1 MTARCRLAPADYNL
15 VMMLVSAGH
24 SLAVGLRREIAAR
37 NSALAKARG
46 FLHVESYGAQPVI
59 VYEPSEDGK
68 LHGNFLA
75 ATYTAILQNENWRKR
90 LEKVHSQAA
99 RSLPKS
105 DRRWMELDSSTS
117 SDALLMNIFC
127 YPGVPARLAS
137 MLGVEESEI
146 PEFGLKAKVPLAN
159 GHFDRTEV
167 DMKLGTL
174 LVEAKLTESHFQVK
188 SKEVVDGYRDFAKVF
203 HRRLLPRLGHCYR
216 SYQLIR
222 NVLAAHATGSS
233 FCVCLDSRRPDLV
246 EEWFAVMS
254 AVRDMD
260 LKTRCK
266 VLTWQEMCL
275 NLPDEL
281 QSFLDLKYGIV
292 PPGMIP
298 TPVPGS
304 DGLPDEA

>member
-1 MTARCRLAPADYNL
+1 
-15 VMMLVSAGH
+15 MMIVAGGR
-24 SLAVGLRREIAAR
+24 SFALELRREIAAR
-37 NSALAKARG
+37 NGALAKARG
-46 FLHVESYGAQPVI
+46 LLHAESYGSQPVI
-59 VYEPSEDGK
+59 VYEPSEDGQ
-68 LHGNFLA
+68 LHGNFLDA
-75 ATYTAILQNENWRKR
+75 SYAAILANENWRKR
-90 LEKVHSQAA
+90 LGKVHSQAA
-99 RSLPKS
+99 RSLPKR

-137 MLGVEESEI
+137 MLGVEQSEV
-146 PEFGLKAKVPLAN
+146 PEFGLKARVPLAN

-203 HRRLLPRLGHCYR
+203 QRRLLPRLAHCYR

-222 NVLAAHATGSS
+222 NVLAAHATKSS
-233 FCVCLDSRRPDLV
+233 FCVCLDSRRPDLI

-275 NLPDEL
+275 RLPDKL

-292 PPGMIP
+292 PPGVVP
-298 TPVPGS
+298 TPVPGLS
-304 DGLPDEA
+304 AAMDEA

>member
-1 MTARCRLAPADYNL
+1 
-15 VMMLVSAGH
+15 MMLVSAGY
-24 SLAVGLRREIAAR
+24 SYAIGLRREIAAR
-37 NSALAKARG
+37 NAALANAREL
-46 FLHVESYGAQPVI
+46 LHVESYGAQPVI

-68 LHGNFLA
+68 LHGNFVEPS
-75 ATYTAILQNENWRKR
+75 YSAILSNENWRKR
-90 LEKVHSQAA
+90 LGKVHSQAA
-99 RSLPKS
+99 QSLPKR

-127 YPGVPARLAS
+127 YPGVPARLAA
-137 MLGVEESEI
+137 MLSVEKTEI
-146 PEFGLKAKVPLAN
+146 PEFGLKARVPLAS

-203 HRRLLPRLGHCYR
+203 QRRLLPRVGHCYR

-222 NVLAAHATGSS
+222 NVLAAHAMGSS
-233 FCVCLDSRRPDLV
+233 FCVCLDSRRPDLL

-266 VLTWQEMCL
+266 VLTWQEISSDA
-275 NLPDEL
+275 PEEL
-281 QSFLDLKYGIV
+281 QEFLNLKYGIV
-292 PPGMIP
+292 PPGM
-298 TPVPGS
+298 VPS
-304 DGLPDEA
+304 LLPGFTVEA